1 MPAPQILVQA
11 VLQRLG
17 VRVGSGLADAAAQ
30 LSLLAQDAPEK
41 LAQEIQLF
49 WEEVELEAD
58 RLEEG
63 DEGNVADGVTMTHL
77 SAPESPPKTAD
88 PQVQIDALRAQVA
101 SLVSRLDQTSQS
113 SQPSS
118 PFQSS

>member
-1 MPAPQILVQA
+1 MPAPHILVQA

-58 RLEEG
+58 RLERG
-63 DEGNVADGVTMTHL
+63 DDGSVADVVMTHP
-77 SAPESPPKTAD
+77 STPEGYPQTAD
-88 PQVQIDALRAQVA
+88 PQSQIDALRAQVA
-101 SLVSRLDQTSQS
+101 SIVSRLDQGSQS
-113 SQPSS
+113 SP
-118 PFQSS
+118 PPQSS

>member
-17 VRVGSGLADAAAQ
+17 VRVGSGLADALAQ
-30 LSLLAQDAPEK
+30 FSLLAQDAPDK

-58 RLEEG
+58 RLERGE
-63 DEGNVADGVTMTHL
+63 DGSPTDVVTTHP
-77 SAPESPPKTAD
+77 SGPGVVQKPTD
-88 PQVQIDALRAQVA
+88 PQAQIDALRAQVA
-101 SLVSRLDQTSQS
+101 SMVSRLDQGSAVSPPNQS
-113 SQPSS
+113 T
-118 PFQSS
+118 